1 MGIGLPV
8 AAVALMAQF
17 IDPKLAITL
26 MVFPILFSNSWQFYR
41 AKNHLLIIKQ
51 YWLLAITVFI
61 SLFIATTFTTQ
72 VSPAV
77 LTTFLG
83 IVIIIFAATNL
94 FFKPPSIS
102 TRADKPMQVIFGIA
116 TGVTGG
122 LTAVLSPPVSMY
134 LIGRNIEKDQFVSI
148 SGFIFLVGCI
158 PLALGFL
165 HNGLLTQTTSMQSIA
180 MIVPTLMGYSIGE
193 LIRKRINPA
202 QFKKV
207 FLILFFI
214 MGANLVRKSVM

>member
-8 AAVALMAQF
+8 AAVAIMAQF

-26 MVFPILFSNSWQFYR
+26 MVFPILFANTWQFFR
-41 AKNHLLIIKQ
+41 GKNHLLIIKQ

-61 SLFIATTFTTQ
+61 SLFIATTFTTK
-72 VSPAV
+72 VSSAA
-77 LTTFLG
+77 LTTFIG
-83 IVIIIFAATNL
+83 IVIIVFTAINL

-102 TRADKPMQVIFGIA
+102 KRIDKPMQIIFGIA
-116 TGVTGG
+116 TGITGG
-122 LTAVLSPPVSMY
+122 LTAVLSPPIAMY
-134 LIGRNIEKDQFVSI
+134 LIGRDIEKDQFVSI

-165 HNGLLTQTTSMQSIA
+165 HNGLLTPTISMQSIA
-180 MIVPTLMGYSIGE
+180 MIVPTLIGYSVGE

-202 QFKKV
+202 HFKKV

-214 MGANLVRKSVM
+214 MGANLIRKSIM